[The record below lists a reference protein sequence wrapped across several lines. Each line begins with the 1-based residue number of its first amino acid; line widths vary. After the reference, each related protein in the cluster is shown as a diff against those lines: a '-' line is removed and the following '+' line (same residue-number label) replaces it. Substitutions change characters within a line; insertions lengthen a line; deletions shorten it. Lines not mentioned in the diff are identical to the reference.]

1 MKRNIKMGISVGGPT
16 IIMIFVVLCLTT
28 LGTLS
33 LVTANADLK
42 LTQKTVV
49 NTEEFYAA
57 DNLGEQFLS
66 QIDEALNQTDSADL
80 IAEIPGT
87 SLKKNAYGFLSISHI
102 IEINDRQTLIIELTT
117 DVGPADAANYSIKS
131 WKVVNNDYWRY
142 ENYET
147 PFQDAIPQNN

>member
-1 MKRNIKMGISVGGPT
+1 MKKNLKMGISIGGPT

-49 NTEEFYAA
+49 NTEEFYIA
-57 DNLGEQFLS
+57 DSQGEQFLS
-66 QIDEALNQTDSADL
+66 QIDEALNQTDSANL
-80 IAEIPGT
+80 IAKIPGT
-87 SLKKNAYGFLSISHI
+87 SLKKNTYGFFFISHI
-102 IEINDRQTLIIELTT
+102 IEINDRQSLIIELTT
-117 DVGPADAANYSIKS
+117 DVGTADAANYRIIA
-131 WKVVNNDYWRY
+131 WKTVNSDYWRY

-147 PFQDAIPQNN
+147 PFEDAIPQND